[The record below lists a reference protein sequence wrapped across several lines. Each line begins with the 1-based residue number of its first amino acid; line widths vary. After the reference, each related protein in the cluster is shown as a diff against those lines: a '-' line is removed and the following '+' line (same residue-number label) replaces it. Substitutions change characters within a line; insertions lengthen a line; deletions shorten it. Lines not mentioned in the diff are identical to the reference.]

1 MDNIIQFR
9 SYVYKRD
16 KLMDNIRKERMLEI
30 EKITSALVGDV
41 GFEDS
46 PYVDI
51 VSLVKKDKFKVEP
64 MPMEPE
70 TTGCLFVNEDENKTE
85 RLITVN
91 TYFKNPENEPDVV
104 FRKSRFITAH
114 EYGHFILHKKDG
126 LPIYAHR
133 DTDHRTDEKEL
144 EADYFARSVLMPW
157 KSFHIFYEVLNEM
170 GGKDEEFTVDMLSK
184 LYKVT
189 RNKVR
194 KRIGDLKILAD
205 ETGCLA

>member
-64 MPMEPE
+64 MPPAIPP
-70 TTGCLFVNEDENKTE
+70 LWSV
-85 RLITVN
+85 RS
-91 TYFKNPENEPDVV
+91 
-104 FRKSRFITAH
+104 SR
-114 EYGHFILHKKDG
+114 
-126 LPIYAHR
+126 
-133 DTDHRTDEKEL
+133 
-144 EADYFARSVLMPW
+144 
-157 KSFHIFYEVLNEM
+157 
-170 GGKDEEFTVDMLSK
+170 
-184 LYKVT
+184 
-189 RNKVR
+189 
-194 KRIGDLKILAD
+194 
-205 ETGCLA
+205 